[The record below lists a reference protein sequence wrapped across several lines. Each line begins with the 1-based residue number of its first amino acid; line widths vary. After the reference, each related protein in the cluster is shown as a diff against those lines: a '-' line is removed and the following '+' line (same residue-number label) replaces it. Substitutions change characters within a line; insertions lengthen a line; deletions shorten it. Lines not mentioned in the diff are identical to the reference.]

1 MLPAFVRKHYFENCI
16 KTKSCPEEL
25 PRPPART
32 DYTYFGPLYRTWNLQ
47 NRWEKCVFL
56 VYAPSLEALF
66 AILCSTACI
75 LHDIFTFSQCFRHH
89 FAEKWTLLS
98 EVTSHKYVK
107 ANTASRICRTGVAMI
122 SLSWSRRLWTAYC
135 LQYDMS
141 YMCRHD
147 VFILE
152 SPFLNCI
159 LPARWYVVYMSPWCL
174 HPGVAD
180 FELHTACNMICR
192 IHVAMM
198 SSSWSRRLRIA
209 CFLSPTYSWLPGM
222 NWRAVVCPPQRAFN

>member
-1 MLPAFVRKHYFENCI
+1 MPGRA
-16 KTKSCPEEL
+16 SPP
-25 PRPPART
+25 PRSH
-32 DYTYFGPLYRTWNLQ
+32 GLHLLYRTWNLQ
-47 NRWEKCVFL
+47 NRWEKFVFL

-75 LHDIFTFSQCFRHH
+75 LHDIFTFSQCSRHH

-152 SPFLNCI
+152 SPFLNCT
-159 LPARWYVVYMSPWCL
+159 LHARWYVVYMSPWCL
-174 HPGVAD
+174 HLGVAD
-180 FELHTACNMICR
+180 FELHVFFRRPETALPIKNKR
-192 IHVAMM
+192 AAVLPSPEGLQYKPNLTGATAVA
-198 SSSWSRRLRIA
+198 
-209 CFLSPTYSWLPGM
+209 
-222 NWRAVVCPPQRAFN
+222 